1 MNDSLLP
8 LGILLL
14 GIAGIAGFIA
24 FRPWP
29 ASPESKPISA
39 GAYVVEILQGQ
50 PPAAS
55 ISPKESGQ
63 QASTI
68 AEIENGLAALL
79 VIWFVSKLASGL
91 TGILGAF
98 GVGELWQTTTGIC
111 RNAGSSSARSANSG
125 SSGHRQIVNHD
136 LAAAAGRR
144 AGQRAPSPP
153 DPEPTRGRAPWR
165 RCCWSGSSSSLSA

>member
-14 GIAGIAGFIA
+14 GVAGIAGFIA

-39 GAYVVEILQGQ
+39 GAYVVEILQGH

-55 ISPKESGQ
+55 VSRKESGQ

-68 AEIENGLAALL
+68 SEIENGLMALI

-91 TGILGAF
+91 TGILSFF
-98 GVGELWQTTTGIC
+98 GVE
-111 RNAGSSSARSANSG
+111 
-125 SSGHRQIVNHD
+125 
-136 LAAAAGRR
+136 
-144 AGQRAPSPP
+144 
-153 DPEPTRGRAPWR
+153 
-165 RCCWSGSSSSLSA
+165 